1 MRTTPLIGLGALAT
15 GIGMWLGGSV
25 HFEPPSA
32 IAKALGHE
40 GQALLQRGLLSFG
53 ITLLVPLLI
62 LTAWW
67 LVVRAR
73 ARPAIRARTELN
85 SPAPALDDV
94 VHPKRV
100 FAGTMLVGPI
110 YLAAALGL
118 EWLQAGA
125 GTIGESA
132 QGGFAGNTLVASV
145 LGVLAAT
152 TVARWVARRS

>member
-1 MRTTPLIGLGALAT
+1 MRATPLIGLGALAT
-15 GIGMWLGGSV
+15 GIGIWLGGSV
-25 HFEPPSA
+25 HVEPPSA
-32 IAKALGHE
+32 IAKVLGHE
-40 GQALLQRGLLSFG
+40 GQAMLQHGLLGFG

-62 LTAWW
+62 LAAWW
-67 LVVRAR
+67 LVVKAQ
-73 ARPAIRARTELN
+73 AWPATPASTELN

-100 FAGTMLVGPI
+100 FAGTMLAGPI

-125 GTIGESA
+125 GTSGEPA
-132 QGGFAGNTLVASV
+132 QGGFDGNTLVASV

-152 TVARWVARRS
+152 SVARWVARRS

>member
-1 MRTTPLIGLGALAT
+1 MRATPLIGLGALAT

-62 LTAWW
+62 LAAWW
-67 LVVRAR
+67 LVVKAQ
-73 ARPAIRARTELN
+73 AWPATPASTELN

-100 FAGTMLVGPI
+100 FAGTMLASPI
-110 YLAAALGL
+110 YLAAALGIK
-118 EWLQAGA
+118 WLQAGA
-125 GTIGESA
+125 GISAESA
-132 QGGFAGNTLVASV
+132 QGGSDGNALVADV

-152 TVARWVARRS
+152 SVAHWAARRS